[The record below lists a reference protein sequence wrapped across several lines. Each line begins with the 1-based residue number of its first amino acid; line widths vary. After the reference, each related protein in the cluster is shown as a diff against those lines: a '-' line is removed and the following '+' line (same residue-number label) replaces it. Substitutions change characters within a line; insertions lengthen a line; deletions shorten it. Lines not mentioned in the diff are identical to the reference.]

1 MEATGGARWGEK
13 PPVGNA
19 DQNSEP
25 MSTLLTPKPPSPALD
40 LFAEVE
46 RLKRELNAVILAHYY
61 QEPDL
66 QDVADFVGD
75 SLQLSQQA
83 KKTKADVIVFAG
95 VHFMAETAK
104 ILNPEKQV
112 LLPDLRAG
120 CSLADTCPGDRF
132 AAFVADHPGHTV
144 ISYVNCSAAVKAL
157 SDILCTSSNA
167 ELVIRSVPAD
177 QPISFAPDQNL
188 GRYLEKKTGRSMVLW
203 PGTCMV
209 HDIFS
214 EKKLV
219 QLKVRYPKA
228 PVAAH
233 PECPERVLALA
244 DHIGSTSSLLDFVTH
259 SPEKQF
265 IVVTEPGIIHQMQRA
280 CPDKEFIP
288 APPDSNCA
296 CNECPHMKLNTLEKL
311 YLCMRDRRPEV
322 ILDEE
327 TRRRALVPLERMLE
341 ISARGAVRTPD

>member
-1 MEATGGARWGEK
+1 MNT
-13 PPVGNA
+13 V
-19 DQNSEP
+19 
-25 MSTLLTPKPPSPALD
+25 LLTPPPISPALD

-61 QEPDL
+61 QDSEIQDL
-66 QDVADFVGD
+66 ADFVGD

-83 KKTKADVIVFAG
+83 KTTKAEVIVFAG

-120 CSLADTCPGDRF
+120 CSLSDTCPADRF
-132 AAFVADHPGHTV
+132 AQFVADRPGHVV

-167 ELVIRSVPAD
+167 ELVIRSVPPET
-177 QPISFAPDQNL
+177 PIIFAPDQNL
-188 GRYLEKKTGRSMVLW
+188 GRYMEQKTGRKMVLW

-219 QLKVRYPKA
+219 QLKVRYPDA

-233 PECPERVLALA
+233 PECPEAVLAHA
-244 DHIGSTSSLLDFVTH
+244 DHIGSTSSILDFVTK
-259 SPEKQF
+259 SPAKRF
-265 IVVTEPGIIHQMQRA
+265 IIVTEPGIIHQMQRA

-288 APPDSNCA
+288 APPTSNCA

-322 ILDEE
+322 VIDLEIQ
-327 TRRRALVPLERMLE
+327 RRALVPLERMLE
-341 ISARGAVRTPD
+341 ISAKGAVKTPD